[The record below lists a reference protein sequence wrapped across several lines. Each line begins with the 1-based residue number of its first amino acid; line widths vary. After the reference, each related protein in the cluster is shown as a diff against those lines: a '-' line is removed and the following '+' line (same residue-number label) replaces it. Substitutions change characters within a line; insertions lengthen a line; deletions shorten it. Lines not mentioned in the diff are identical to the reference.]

1 MKKQKLLCAMAITL
15 FLQTSPAFSIEAPRD
30 FQLEG
35 TGPTPTQEQEQRQN
49 QTNGVQLITEKERAE
64 FLARMRAAK
73 NNEEQEQIRREIHE
87 TMQERA
93 KSRGFSLPD
102 RPSEP

>member
-1 MKKQKLLCAMAITL
+1 
-15 FLQTSPAFSIEAPRD
+15 
-30 FQLEG
+30 
-35 TGPTPTQEQEQRQN
+35 
-49 QTNGVQLITEKERAE
+49 
-64 FLARMRAAK
+64 MRAAK